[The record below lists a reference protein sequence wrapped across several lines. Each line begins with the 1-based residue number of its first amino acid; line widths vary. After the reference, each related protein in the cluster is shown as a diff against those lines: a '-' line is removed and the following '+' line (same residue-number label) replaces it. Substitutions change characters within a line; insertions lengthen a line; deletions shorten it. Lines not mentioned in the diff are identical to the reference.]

1 MTAYSAYGDTVQ
13 YRWEPAKTAQSWR
26 LSEEVHQPEGH
37 GKFPLLFLDTYEKQ
51 PGYVCFFSLVAAAG
65 PEAETLGL

>member
-13 YRWEPAKTAQSWR
+13 YSWEQ
-26 LSEEVHQPEGH
+26 VHQPEGH